1 MTSSRSQGIVAQTGD
16 IVTPMSD
23 EGIKRE
29 DAGNDLNA
37 WNEKVMADF
46 RANSGKVGG
55 DFTGVPM
62 VIVHHTGA
70 KSGKVRHAPLCYLPN
85 DDDVVIFGSMG
96 GAPKNPAWYH
106 NLIAHPETVIE
117 IGTEFRPVRVREA
130 KGAERNELFERQKKA
145 MPPFVEYE
153 AATTRVIPVLVLERR

>member
-1 MTSSRSQGIVAQTGD
+1 
-16 IVTPMSD
+16 MSD
-23 EGIKRE
+23 DGLKQE
-29 DAGNDLNA
+29 DAGDDINA

-46 RANSGKVGG
+46 RANGGNVGG

-85 DDDVVIFGSMG
+85 GDDVVIFASMG
-96 GAPKNPAWYH
+96 GAPINPAWYH
-106 NLIAHPETVIE
+106 NLIANPDTMIE
-117 IGTEFRPVRVREA
+117 LGTEIVPVHVREA
-130 KGAERNELFERQKKA
+130 KGAERNELFERQKQA
-145 MPPFVEYE
+145 MPPFAEYE